1 MRVIV
6 LTAVLALLSSTAIAQ
21 QSYTVFT
28 PGQPRTFV
36 NPNIGGGY
44 TVFTPG
50 QPRTFISPPDSSGN
64 RTVFTPGQ
72 PRTFI
77 NSNN

>member
-1 MRVIV
+1 MRVIISV
-6 LTAVLALLSSTAIAQ
+6 PALALLSSTAMAQ

-28 PGQPRTFV
+28 PGQPRTV
-36 NPNIGGGY
+36 VTGNSSGGY
-44 TVFTPG
+44 VVFTPG
-50 QPRTFISPPDSSGN
+50 QPRTVISPPDSNGN

-72 PRTFI
+72 PRSFI

>member
-1 MRVIV
+1 MRVI
-6 LTAVLALLSSTAIAQ
+6 LLATALALLSNAAMAQ
-21 QSYTVFT
+21 QGYTVFT

-36 NPNIGGGY
+36 SPNIGGGY

-50 QPRTFISPPDSSGN
+50 QPRSFISPPDSSGN

-72 PRTFI
+72 PRSFI